1 MMLAP
6 VGLFAILL
14 SPIVGKNVQK
24 FDPRKLATF
33 SFVMF
38 SVVLW
43 MRSQF
48 STQADFMTIMMP
60 TILQGIA
67 VAFFFIPLSTLT
79 LNGIAPAQMPSASG
93 LSNFMRILGGSFG
106 TSVTI
111 TLWQDRTAM
120 HHAELSEMINR
131 SSQATTSAISNF
143 AAAGMSQEQGLASI
157 NRLIDQQAATMAADD
172 IFLASALIFLLLI
185 PIIWLA
191 KPMQPPPQGVP
202 SAKAPA
208 DAAGAH

>member
-1 MMLAP
+1 
-6 VGLFAILL
+6 
-14 SPIVGKNVQK
+14 
-24 FDPRKLATF
+24 
-33 SFVMF
+33 
-38 SVVLW
+38 
-43 MRSQF
+43 
-48 STQADFMTIMMP
+48 
-60 TILQGIA
+60 
-67 VAFFFIPLSTLT
+67 
-79 LNGIAPAQMPSASG
+79 MPSASG

-120 HHAELSEMINR
+120 HHAELAETINR
-131 SSQATTSAISNF
+131 GSQATTSAISNF

-172 IFLASALIFLLLI
+172 IFLASAFIFLLLI

-202 SAKAPA
+202 SAKPTA